1 MPYLNRVS
9 IGLPKY
15 ANSVVLRIIEFM
27 AKTGTHSKF
36 HSMLQEQVRHEF
48 TASQQYLAVAVWYDG
63 QDLPRLAK
71 HFYRQ
76 ALEERNHA
84 MMIVQYLL
92 DNDIAPAITGIDE
105 VRNDFAEAADPVS
118 LALQQEKGVTE
129 EIINLA
135 KIARD
140 EDDYKGE
147 QFMQW
152 FLKEQVEEVAQM
164 TTLLNVVRR
173 ASGNLFDVENYLARE
188 SVGDSG
194 TDPLAPR
201 TAGGKL

>member
-1 MPYLNRVS
+1 VNLERQLYVDRML
-9 IGLPKY
+9 
-15 ANSVVLRIIEFM
+15 
-27 AKTGTHSKF
+27 SKF
-36 HSMLQEQVRHEF
+36 HQALSDQVRNEF
-48 TASQQYLAVAVWYDG
+48 TASQQYVALAVWFDG
-63 QDLPRLAK
+63 QDLPRLAA

-92 DNDIAPAITGIDE
+92 DNGITPAIPSTAE
-105 VRNDFAEAADPVS
+105 VRNNFKEPTELIE
-118 LALQQEKGVTE
+118 LALNQERAVTE
-129 EIINLA
+129 EVIGLA
-135 KIARD
+135 KTARD

-173 ASGNLFDVENYLARE
+173 AEGSNGNLFDVENYLARE
-188 SVGDSG
+188 SVGDG
-194 TDPLAPR
+194 GDDPLAPR
-201 TAGGKL
+201 AAGGRI

>member
-1 MPYLNRVS
+1 MHTKLHR
-9 IGLPKY
+9 LQL
-15 ANSVVLRIIEFM
+15 LRIIEFM
-27 AKTGTHSKF
+27 TNTTNVSKF

-48 TASQQYLAVAVWYDG
+48 TASQQYVAVAVWFDN
-63 QDLPRLAK
+63 QDLPQLAK

-76 ALEERNHA
+76 SLEERNHA

-92 DNDIAPAITGIDE
+92 DIGLRPTIPGVDE
-105 VRNDFAEAADPVS
+105 VRNDFAEPADLIA
-118 LALQQEKGVTE
+118 LALKQEKDVTE
-129 EIINLA
+129 EIIGLA

-152 FLKEQVEEVAQM
+152 FLKEQVEEVAAM

-173 ASGNLFDVENYLARE
+173 ADGNLFDVENYLARE
-188 SVGDSG
+188 SVGDEG
-194 TDPLAPR
+194 DDPLAPR
-201 TAGGKL
+201 AAGGTV

>member
-1 MPYLNRVS
+1 
-9 IGLPKY
+9 
-15 ANSVVLRIIEFM
+15 M
-27 AKTGTHSKF
+27 AKTGTLSKF
-36 HSMLQEQVRHEF
+36 HSMLLEQVRHEF
-48 TASQQYLAVAVWYDG
+48 TASQQYVALAVWFDG
-63 QDLPRLAK
+63 QDLPQLAK

-76 ALEERNHA
+76 SLEERNHA

-92 DNDIAPAITGIDE
+92 DNGIAPAIPGIDG
-105 VRNDFAEAADPVS
+105 VRNDFAEPSELVA
-118 LALQQEKGVTE
+118 LALQQEKEVTD

-140 EDDYKGE
+140 EEDYKGE

-173 ASGNLFDVENYLARE
+173 AGKNLFDAENYLARE
-188 SVGDSG
+188 SIGHHD
-194 TDPLAPR
+194 DALAPR
-201 TAGGKL
+201 AAGGKL

>member
-1 MPYLNRVS
+1 M
-9 IGLPKY
+9 
-15 ANSVVLRIIEFM
+15 RIMEFM
-27 AKTGTHSKF
+27 SKTGNLSKF
-36 HSMLQEQVRHEF
+36 HSMLQDQVRHEF
-48 TASQQYLAVAVWYDG
+48 TASQQYVALAVWFDG
-63 QDLPRLAK
+63 QDLPQLAK

-76 ALEERNHA
+76 SLEERNHS

-92 DNDIAPAITGIDE
+92 DNDIAPAIPGVDN
-105 VRNDFAEAADPVS
+105 VKNDFSEAADLVA
-118 LALQQEKGVTE
+118 LALQQEKNVTD

-173 ASGNLFDVENYLARE
+173 AGGNLFDVENYLARE
-188 SVGDSG
+188 SIGDNGS
-194 TDPLAPR
+194 DPLAPR

>member
-1 MPYLNRVS
+1 
-9 IGLPKY
+9 
-15 ANSVVLRIIEFM
+15 M
-27 AKTGTHSKF
+27 AKTSTLSKF

-48 TASQQYLAVAVWYDG
+48 TASQQYVAVAVWFDG
-63 QDLPRLAK
+63 QDLPQLAK

-76 ALEERNHA
+76 SLEERNHA

-92 DNDIAPAITGIDE
+92 DNDLPAAIPGVDE
-105 VRNDFAEAADPVS
+105 VRNDFAEPSDLIA
-118 LALQQEKGVTE
+118 LALKQEKDVTD

-173 ASGNLFDVENYLARE
+173 ANGNLFDVENYLARE
-188 SVGDSG
+188 SVGEVGD
-194 TDPLAPR
+194 DPLAPR